1 MQYGLS
7 AGKQKLPIILVQW
20 NSMQVTKGTWRM
32 HEQCV
37 PSSLSPSPA
46 QEPGN
51 EASDCS
57 LPSNSTACFVCPLVT
72 LITENS
78 TISVLH

>member
-51 EASDCS
+51 EASLQLKGQQLLFCAFTV
-57 LPSNSTACFVCPLVT
+57 ST
-72 LITENS
+72 
-78 TISVLH
+78 